1 MFCFVNRR
9 KMRYPDFL
17 KDNGNIGFVA
27 PAFGCASEP
36 YKSAFDNALRKLHA
50 MGFGTHEGSNC
61 RMEKGVGI
69 SNTPQK
75 CAKELMYEYTN
86 PQNDIL
92 MSCGGGELMCEV
104 VPYID
109 FEKIK
114 AARPRWFMGYSD
126 NTNFTYLSAV
136 LSDTAAVYGP
146 CAPAFGMEEWHPSLY
161 DAMDFLSGRKL
172 KFSSYDSWEIESLKN
187 DKNPLAAYNTT
198 ETSCIKASVEGNIKI
213 SGRVIGGCLD
223 CLSNLVGTKFDKTK
237 EFCEKYKED
246 GQIWFLEACDLN
258 PVSVRRALWQLKNA
272 GWFEN
277 ARGFLFGRPM
287 HCGEEMFG
295 IDQYNAI
302 TDSLE
307 DIGVPI
313 IMNLD
318 IGHLPPMIPIVV
330 GALADT
336 EFSDGKFTI
345 EYKLL

>member
-1 MFCFVNRR
+1 
-9 KMRYPDFL
+9 MRYPDFL

-36 YKSAFDNALRKLHA
+36 YKSAFDNALKKLHA

-61 RMEKGVGI
+61 RMEKGIGI

-104 VPYID
+104 IPYID

-161 DAMDFLSGRKL
+161 DAMDFLGGRKL
-172 KFSSYDSWEIESLKN
+172 KFSNYDSWEIESLKN
-187 DKNPLAAYNTT
+187 DKNPLAAYNTI
-198 ETSCIKASVEGNIKI
+198 EMSCIKASVDGKIKI

-223 CLSNLVGTKFDKTK
+223 CLSNLIGTKFDKTK

-277 ARGFLFGRPM
+277 ARGFLFGRSM
-287 HCGEEMFG
+287 HFGEEMFG

-307 DIGVPI
+307 DLGVPV
-313 IMNLD
+313 IMDLD
-318 IGHLPPMIPIVV
+318 IGHLPPMMPIVV

>member
-36 YKSAFDNALRKLHA
+36 YKSAFDNALKKLHA

-61 RMEKGVGI
+61 RMEKGIGI

-161 DAMDFLSGRKL
+161 DAMDFLGGRKL
-172 KFSSYDSWEIESLKN
+172 KFSNYDSWEIESLKN
-187 DKNPLAAYNTT
+187 DKNPLAVYNTT
-198 ETSCIKASVEGNIKI
+198 EMSCIKPSVDGKIKI

-223 CLSNLVGTKFDKTK
+223 CLSNLIGTKFDKTK

-277 ARGFLFGRPM
+277 ARGFLFGRSM
-287 HCGEEMFG
+287 HFGEEMFG

-307 DIGVPI
+307 DLGVPV
-313 IMNLD
+313 IMDLD
-318 IGHLPPMIPIVV
+318 IGHLPPMMPIVV

-345 EYKLL
+345 EYKLS

>member
-1 MFCFVNRR
+1 
-9 KMRYPDFL
+9 MRYPDFL

-36 YKSAFDNALRKLHA
+36 YKSAFDNALKKLHA

-61 RMEKGVGI
+61 RMEKGIGI

-161 DAMDFLSGRKL
+161 DAMDFLGGRKL
-172 KFSSYDSWEIESLKN
+172 KFSNYDSWEIESLKN
-187 DKNPLAAYNTT
+187 DKNPLAVYNTT
-198 ETSCIKASVEGNIKI
+198 EMSCIKPSVDGKIKI

-223 CLSNLVGTKFDKTK
+223 CLSNLIGTKFDKTK

-277 ARGFLFGRPM
+277 ARGFLFGRSM
-287 HCGEEMFG
+287 HFGEEMFG

-307 DIGVPI
+307 DLGVPV
-313 IMNLD
+313 IMDLD
-318 IGHLPPMIPIVV
+318 IGHLPPMMPIVV

-345 EYKLL
+345 EYKLS

>member
-1 MFCFVNRR
+1 
-9 KMRYPDFL
+9 MRYPDFL

-36 YKSAFDNALRKLHA
+36 YKSAFDNALKKLHA

-61 RMEKGVGI
+61 RMEKGIGI

-161 DAMDFLSGRKL
+161 DAMDFLGGRKL
-172 KFSSYDSWEIESLKN
+172 KFSNYDSWEIESLKN
-187 DKNPLAAYNTT
+187 DKNPTCRLQYYRNVMH
-198 ETSCIKASVEGNIKI
+198 KG
-213 SGRVIGGCLD
+213 IG
-223 CLSNLVGTKFDKTK
+223 
-237 EFCEKYKED
+237 
-246 GQIWFLEACDLN
+246 
-258 PVSVRRALWQLKNA
+258 
-272 GWFEN
+272 
-277 ARGFLFGRPM
+277 
-287 HCGEEMFG
+287 
-295 IDQYNAI
+295 
-302 TDSLE
+302 
-307 DIGVPI
+307 
-313 IMNLD
+313 
-318 IGHLPPMIPIVV
+318 
-330 GALADT
+330 
-336 EFSDGKFTI
+336 
-345 EYKLL
+345 

>member
-1 MFCFVNRR
+1 
-9 KMRYPDFL
+9 
-17 KDNGNIGFVA
+17 
-27 PAFGCASEP
+27 
-36 YKSAFDNALRKLHA
+36 
-50 MGFGTHEGSNC
+50 
-61 RMEKGVGI
+61 
-69 SNTPQK
+69 
-75 CAKELMYEYTN
+75 
-86 PQNDIL
+86 
-92 MSCGGGELMCEV
+92 
-104 VPYID
+104 
-109 FEKIK
+109 
-114 AARPRWFMGYSD
+114 MGYSD

-161 DAMDFLSGRKL
+161 DAMDFLGGRKL
-172 KFSSYDSWEIESLKN
+172 KFSNYDSWEIESLKN

-198 ETSCIKASVEGNIKI
+198 EMSCIKASVDGKIKI

-287 HCGEEMFG
+287 HFGEEMFG

-307 DIGVPI
+307 DLGVPV
-313 IMNLD
+313 IMDLD
-318 IGHLPPMIPIVV
+318 IGHLPPMMPIIV
-330 GALADT
+330 GALAYT

>member
-1 MFCFVNRR
+1 
-9 KMRYPDFL
+9 MRYPDFL

-36 YKSAFDNALRKLHA
+36 YKSAFDNALKKLHA

-61 RMEKGVGI
+61 RMEKGIGI

-75 CAKELMYEYTN
+75 CANELMYEYTN

-161 DAMDFLSGRKL
+161 DAMDFLGGRKL
-172 KFSSYDSWEIESLKN
+172 KFSNYDSWEIESLKN

-198 ETSCIKASVEGNIKI
+198 EMSCIKASVDGKIKI

-258 PVSVRRALWQLKNA
+258 PVSVRRAL
-272 GWFEN
+272 
-277 ARGFLFGRPM
+277 
-287 HCGEEMFG
+287 
-295 IDQYNAI
+295 
-302 TDSLE
+302 
-307 DIGVPI
+307 
-313 IMNLD
+313 
-318 IGHLPPMIPIVV
+318 
-330 GALADT
+330 
-336 EFSDGKFTI
+336 
-345 EYKLL
+345 

>member
-1 MFCFVNRR
+1 
-9 KMRYPDFL
+9 MRYPDFL

-36 YKSAFDNALRKLHA
+36 YKSAFDNALKKLHA

-61 RMEKGVGI
+61 RMEKGIGI
-69 SNTPQK
+69 SNTPQE
-75 CAKELMYEYTN
+75 CAKELMYEYIN

-146 CAPAFGMEEWHPSLY
+146 CAPAFGMDEWHQSLY

-172 KFSSYDSWEIESLKN
+172 KFSSYDRWEIESLKN

-198 ETSCIKASVEGNIKI
+198 EMSCIKASADEKIKI

-237 EFCEKYKED
+237 QFCEKYKED

-277 ARGFLFGRPM
+277 VRGFLFGRPM
-287 HCGEEMFG
+287 HFGEEMFG

-302 TDSLE
+302 TDSLG
-307 DIGVPI
+307 DLGVPI
-313 IMNLD
+313 IMDLD
-318 IGHLPPMIPIVV
+318 IGHLPPMIPVVV

>member
-36 YKSAFDNALRKLHA
+36 YKSAFDNALKKLHA

-61 RMEKGVGI
+61 RMEKGIGI

-126 NTNFTYLSAV
+126 NTNFTYLSVV

-161 DAMDFLSGRKL
+161 DAMDFLGGRKL
-172 KFSSYDSWEIESLKN
+172 KFSNYDSWEIESLKN
-187 DKNPLAAYNTT
+187 DKNPLAVYNTT
-198 ETSCIKASVEGNIKI
+198 EMSCIKPSVDGKIKI

-223 CLSNLVGTKFDKTK
+223 CLSNLIGTKFDKTK

-277 ARGFLFGRPM
+277 ARGFLFGRSM
-287 HCGEEMFG
+287 HFGEEMFG

-307 DIGVPI
+307 DLGVPV
-313 IMNLD
+313 IMDLD
-318 IGHLPPMIPIVV
+318 IGHLPPMMPIVV

-345 EYKLL
+345 EYKLS

>member
-1 MFCFVNRR
+1 
-9 KMRYPDFL
+9 MRYPDFL

-36 YKSAFDNALRKLHA
+36 YKSAFDNALKKLHA

-61 RMEKGVGI
+61 RMEKGIGI

-126 NTNFTYLSAV
+126 NTNFTYLSVV

-161 DAMDFLSGRKL
+161 DAMDFLGGRKL
-172 KFSSYDSWEIESLKN
+172 KFSNYDSWEIESLKN
-187 DKNPLAAYNTT
+187 DKNPLAVYNTT
-198 ETSCIKASVEGNIKI
+198 EMSCIKPSVDGKIKI

-223 CLSNLVGTKFDKTK
+223 CLSNLIGTKFDKTK

-258 PVSVRRALWQLKNA
+258 PVLVRRALWQLKNA

-277 ARGFLFGRPM
+277 ARGFLFGRSM
-287 HCGEEMFG
+287 HFGEEMFG

-307 DIGVPI
+307 DLGVPV
-313 IMNLD
+313 IMDLD
-318 IGHLPPMIPIVV
+318 IGHLPPMMPIVV

-345 EYKLL
+345 EYKLS

>member
-36 YKSAFDNALRKLHA
+36 YKSAFDNALKKLHA

-61 RMEKGVGI
+61 RMEKGIGI
-69 SNTPQK
+69 SNIPQK

-126 NTNFTYLSAV
+126 NTNFTYLSVV

-161 DAMDFLSGRKL
+161 DAMDFLGGRKL
-172 KFSSYDSWEIESLKN
+172 KFSNYDSWEIESLKN
-187 DKNPLAAYNTT
+187 DKNPLAVYNTT
-198 ETSCIKASVEGNIKI
+198 EMSCIKPSVDGKIKI

-223 CLSNLVGTKFDKTK
+223 CLSNLIGTKFDKTK

-277 ARGFLFGRPM
+277 ARGFLFGRSM
-287 HCGEEMFG
+287 HFGEEMFG

-307 DIGVPI
+307 DLGVPV
-313 IMNLD
+313 IMDLD
-318 IGHLPPMIPIVV
+318 IGHLPPMMPIVV

-345 EYKLL
+345 EYKLS

>member
-1 MFCFVNRR
+1 MG
-9 KMRYPDFL
+9 YPDFL

-36 YKSAFDNALRKLHA
+36 YKSAFDNALKKLHA

-61 RMEKGVGI
+61 RMEKGIGI

-146 CAPAFGMEEWHPSLY
+146 CAPAFGMEE
-161 DAMDFLSGRKL
+161 
-172 KFSSYDSWEIESLKN
+172 
-187 DKNPLAAYNTT
+187 
-198 ETSCIKASVEGNIKI
+198 
-213 SGRVIGGCLD
+213 
-223 CLSNLVGTKFDKTK
+223 
-237 EFCEKYKED
+237 
-246 GQIWFLEACDLN
+246 
-258 PVSVRRALWQLKNA
+258 
-272 GWFEN
+272 
-277 ARGFLFGRPM
+277 
-287 HCGEEMFG
+287 
-295 IDQYNAI
+295 
-302 TDSLE
+302 
-307 DIGVPI
+307 
-313 IMNLD
+313 
-318 IGHLPPMIPIVV
+318 
-330 GALADT
+330 
-336 EFSDGKFTI
+336 
-345 EYKLL
+345 

>member
-1 MFCFVNRR
+1 
-9 KMRYPDFL
+9 MRYPDFL

-36 YKSAFDNALRKLHA
+36 YKSAFDNALKKLHA

-61 RMEKGVGI
+61 RMEKGIGI

-161 DAMDFLSGRKL
+161 DAMDFLGGRKL
-172 KFSSYDSWEIESLKN
+172 KFSNYDSWEIESLKN
-187 DKNPLAAYNTT
+187 DKNPLAVYNTT
-198 ETSCIKASVEGNIKI
+198 EMSCIKASVDGKIKI

-223 CLSNLVGTKFDKTK
+223 CLSNLIGTKFDKTK

-277 ARGFLFGRPM
+277 ARGFLFGRSM
-287 HCGEEMFG
+287 HFGEEMFG

-307 DIGVPI
+307 DLGVPV
-313 IMNLD
+313 IMDLD
-318 IGHLPPMIPIVV
+318 IGHLPPMMPIVV

>member
-1 MFCFVNRR
+1 
-9 KMRYPDFL
+9 MRYPDFL

-36 YKSAFDNALRKLHA
+36 YKSAFDSALKKLHA

-61 RMEKGVGI
+61 RMEKGIGI

-161 DAMDFLSGRKL
+161 DAMDFLGGRKL
-172 KFSSYDSWEIESLKN
+172 KFSNYDSWEIESLKN

-198 ETSCIKASVEGNIKI
+198 EMSCIKASVDGKIKI

-223 CLSNLVGTKFDKTK
+223 CLSNLIGTKFDKTK

-277 ARGFLFGRPM
+277 ARGFLFGRSM
-287 HCGEEMFG
+287 HFGEEMFG

-307 DIGVPI
+307 DLGVPV
-313 IMNLD
+313 IMDLD
-318 IGHLPPMIPIVV
+318 IGHLPPMMPIVV

-345 EYKLL
+345 EYKLS

>member
-1 MFCFVNRR
+1 
-9 KMRYPDFL
+9 MRYPDFL

-36 YKSAFDNALRKLHA
+36 YKSAFDNALKKLHA

-61 RMEKGVGI
+61 RMEKGIGI

-161 DAMDFLSGRKL
+161 DAMDFLGGRKL
-172 KFSSYDSWEIESLKN
+172 KFSNYDSWEIESLKN

-198 ETSCIKASVEGNIKI
+198 EMSCIKAS
-213 SGRVIGGCLD
+213 VIGGCLD
-223 CLSNLVGTKFDKTK
+223 CLSNLIGTKFDKTK

-277 ARGFLFGRPM
+277 ARGFLFGRSM
-287 HCGEEMFG
+287 HFGEEMFG

-307 DIGVPI
+307 DLGVPV
-313 IMNLD
+313 IMDLD
-318 IGHLPPMIPIVV
+318 IGHLPPMMPIVV